1 MTLMA
6 GNILEGTVVNITN
19 FGAFV
24 EIEGKTGLVHIS
36 EVADSFVKDIRQ
48 HLNEQDKVKVK
59 VISIDDNGK
68 ISLSIRK
75 AVDKPQVTETKS
87 RPQKTFNKDA
97 RASTSSRPSGGGKN
111 RYQTKKV
118 EPQKDDFDSLLSGF
132 LKDSEDR
139 LVSLKRSTEGKRGGR
154 GGRRN

>member
-1 MTLMA
+1 MTLAA

-24 EIEGKTGLVHIS
+24 EVDGKTGLVHIS

-68 ISLSIRK
+68 ISLSIKQANVQKKSVKPVEYDWGTDRNTNNNTSNNK
-75 AVDKPQVTETKS
+75 IGSVNFEDKISK
-87 RPQKTFNKDA
+87 
-97 RASTSSRPSGGGKN
+97 
-111 RYQTKKV
+111 
-118 EPQKDDFDSLLSGF
+118 F
-132 LKDSEDR
+132 LKDSEEKMQD
-139 LVSLKRSTEGKRGGR
+139 VKKHQEFKGKNSKSRS
-154 GGRRN
+154 

>member
-1 MTLMA
+1 MTLAA

-24 EIEGKTGLVHIS
+24 EVDGKTGLVHIS

-68 ISLSIRK
+68 ISLSIKQANVQKKSVKPVEFDWGTDRSTNK
-75 AVDKPQVTETKS
+75 VGSVNFEDKISK
-87 RPQKTFNKDA
+87 
-97 RASTSSRPSGGGKN
+97 
-111 RYQTKKV
+111 
-118 EPQKDDFDSLLSGF
+118 F
-132 LKDSEDR
+132 LKDSEEKMQD
-139 LVSLKRSTEGKRGGR
+139 VKKHQEFKGKNSKNRS
-154 GGRRN
+154 

>member
-6 GNILEGTVVNITN
+6 GNIVEGTVVNITN

-24 EIEGKTGLVHIS
+24 EVDGKTGLVHIS

-68 ISLSIRK
+68 ISLSIKQANVQKKSAKPMEFDWGAEKNNK
-75 AVDKPQVTETKS
+75 A
-87 RPQKTFNKDA
+87 
-97 RASTSSRPSGGGKN
+97 ASTNFEDKISK
-111 RYQTKKV
+111 
-118 EPQKDDFDSLLSGF
+118 F
-132 LKDSEDR
+132 LKDSEEKMQD
-139 LVSLKRSTEGKRGGR
+139 VKKHQEFKGKNNKNRA
-154 GGRRN
+154 

>member
-68 ISLSIRK
+68 ISLSIQQANIK
-75 AVDKPQVTETKS
+75 KKS
-87 RPQKTFNKDA
+87 VRPAEIEWTQEK
-97 RASTSSRPSGGGKN
+97 
-111 RYQTKKV
+111 KKV
-118 EPQKDDFDSLLSGF
+118 APANFEDIMSRF
-132 LKDSEDR
+132 LKDSEERQQDF
-139 LVSLKRSTEGKRGGR
+139 KKHQEFKGKSKKGF
-154 GGRRN
+154 